1 MRKAL
6 ALLFSFAV
14 LSSCLGDNM
23 TRTLYTRGQFEF
35 YIINR
40 TIIRS
45 ARCREFTR
53 ISKSVTA
60 PFLKEFDVYAVK
72 KSGYYG
78 CFLMPEKGI
87 PIYFD
92 DLPDAA
98 AFLSDRVGKVKSQD
112 EAEKIMRLL
121 PALFAYTITEPT
133 PNNNFSYEMKP
144 TDSGW
149 QLTCRYLVFPEF
161 KTYFQATIT
170 LDREGHLAVP
180 DLKFGGSLFHPA

>member
-1 MRKAL
+1 MRIAL
-6 ALLFSFAV
+6 ALLFGFAI
-14 LSSCLGDNM
+14 LSNCLGDNI

-40 TIIRS
+40 TTIRS

-60 PFLKEFDVYAVK
+60 PFLKEYDVYAVK
-72 KSGYYG
+72 KSGYSG

-98 AFLSDRVGKVKSQD
+98 AFLSDRIGKVKSQG
-112 EAEKIMRLL
+112 EAEKIMRML
-121 PALFAYTITEPT
+121 PALFSYTITEPT
-133 PNNNFSYEMKP
+133 PNNDFSYEMKP

-149 QLTCRYLVFPEF
+149 QLTCLYLVFPEF

-180 DLKFGGSLFHPA
+180 ELKLDGTLIHPA